1 MAAPLTGLGAWPAI
15 PDLPPCA
22 CGCGR
27 AASRGFPGDIHYAP
41 ACVPPALRFPWEAGY
56 AAPAAAPKV
65 PAITAVAPSAAR
77 PSDLFSGFAS
87 A

>member
-1 MAAPLTGLGAWPAI
+1 MAAPLTALGSKPRI
-15 PDLPPCA
+15 PDLPSCA

-27 AASRGFPGDIHYAP
+27 AASRGFPGDVHYAH

-56 AAPAAAPKV
+56 AAAAPV
-65 PAITAVAPSAAR
+65 PELPAIAATAA
-77 PSDLFSGFAS
+77 PSDLLSGFAS